1 MGLTSHNTGVLN
13 VNYRPIFIL
22 KGNERGKNGQVFETE
37 AEALGSA
44 GDKFRVWSTPLS
56 YEAEPTSEPVT
67 YRWTAAEGSQ
77 SLRVSEPAS

>member
-22 KGNERGKNGQVFETE
+22 EGNERGKNGQVFETE
-37 AEALGSA
+37 AEALASA
-44 GDKFRVWSTPLS
+44 SDRLIGWSTPKS